1 MAARGRDARQL
12 PAPRPPGHGLRVDPA
27 TRQVHWQGTPIELT
41 PGEFVLLELLASE
54 AGRVF
59 TREQLLQHVNG
70 LDEFVSPRTIDVHVA
85 NLRKKTAAL
94 WTKLNGVQ
102 ITPDMIRCSGCR
114 VEGEKTPFCDALCP
128 IHNCVRERKLNTCAD
143 CAQMDGCKTLGR
155 ITDGNPAALENL
167 KGIRIR
173 ALNNDTI

>member
-1 MAARGRDARQL
+1 MNDLIGCC
-12 PAPRPPGHGLRVDPA
+12 
-27 TRQVHWQGTPIELT
+27 
-41 PGEFVLLELLASE
+41 
-54 AGRVF
+54 
-59 TREQLLQHVNG
+59 G
-70 LDEFVSPRTIDVHVA
+70 LDCEKCYARIATITNDGE
-85 NLRKKTAAL
+85 LRKKTAAL

-143 CAQMDGCKTLGR
+143 CAQMDGCKTLRR
-155 ITDGNPAALENL
+155 ITDGNPAVLENL

-173 ALNNDTI
+173 ALNNDAI